1 MTWTVAMLA
10 LLVFML
16 MQRAADGW
24 PVHKLRTWAAM
35 MWSSGL
41 AWGAILVPDA
51 TLMHVVLMFIA
62 IDIVAGYIV
71 MIRPAGHAQ
80 KAIGLCYMVMIFYH
94 IGVAAASLYGP
105 VATESYTAFLSAT
118 GWAQLAILTLWSGWD
133 VGRAC
138 LHRLGF
144 NRHRNTAEEITRAY

>member
-1 MTWTVAMLA
+1 MTWLAAMMA

-16 MQRAADGW
+16 MQRAGDGW

-35 MWSSGL
+35 MWSSFL
-41 AWGAILVPDA
+41 AWGAVMVPDA

-94 IGVAAASLYGP
+94 IGIAAASLYGP
-105 VATESYTAFLSAT
+105 VFTDSYTAFLTAT
-118 GWAQLAILTLWSGWD
+118 GWAQFAILTLWSGWD

-138 LHRLGF
+138 VHRLWP
-144 NRHRNTAEEITRAY
+144 NRRQNTAEEIAGAN